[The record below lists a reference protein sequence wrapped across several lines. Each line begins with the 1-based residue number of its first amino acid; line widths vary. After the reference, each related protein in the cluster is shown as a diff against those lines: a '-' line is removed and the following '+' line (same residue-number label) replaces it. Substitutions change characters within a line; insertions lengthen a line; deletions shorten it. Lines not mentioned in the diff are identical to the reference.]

1 MKKKLIVFGIA
12 LIIIIVGLVMAFM
25 LKFNRSLEFGG
36 YTTLNV
42 YMKEASN
49 FDDVKQIV
57 EEAFNGEYEVEY
69 TDEFKDTVTIKLKE
83 ASEEQIKQI
92 KDKLVEKYGFEEV
105 ENYILEYYVPAIKMF
120 DLIKEYIA
128 PVIISLVIII
138 VYYGVAFRKLGIVK
152 SVIEPIIIVA
162 IISALYVSAFAI
174 CRIPINEY
182 TVPTAILVYI
192 LSLLGIT
199 AYLNNENQNLIA
211 KK

>member
-1 MKKKLIVFGIA
+1 MKKKLIIISIA
-12 LIIIIVGLVMAFM
+12 VIVIIIGMIMAFT

-36 YTTLNV
+36 YTSLNV

-49 FDDVKQIV
+49 IDDVKQIV
-57 EEAFNGEYEVEY
+57 GDIFKGEYEVEY
-69 TDEFKDTVTIKLKE
+69 TDEFKDTVSIKMKDV
-83 ASEEQIKQI
+83 SEEQIKQI